1 MLFRVNSIN
10 NNQMPRVLQIIN
22 RFNIGGPTYNAA
34 YLTKYLSPDF
44 ETLLI
49 GGYKDKTEDSSE
61 FIVKSLGIKPIII
74 PEMRRKINLKND
86 ILAYIKIKKIIND
99 FKPDIVHTHA
109 SKAGTIGRIAA
120 LSSKVPVIV
129 HTFHGHIFH
138 SYFNSY
144 KSKFFIKIEQQL
156 AKKTKKIIAISE
168 TQKYELSEIYK
179 ITKPE
184 NIEIIHIGMDLAKF
198 QENNKTKRQKFRKEF
213 NLNADEIAIGIVGR
227 LVPIKN
233 HQLFLKAIKSVKE
246 NTTKKIRAFIIGDGE
261 SRKYI
266 ENKAKELKLDF
277 VDSTKTNGKSTLTF
291 TSWIK
296 NIDYVYAGLDIVTLT
311 SINEGTPVSLIE
323 AQAANK
329 PIVSTNAGG
338 VENVVIPNITALIS
352 KNGNVADFSQKLL
365 TLVQDEKLRSDLS
378 KKGSDHVK
386 ENFHYSHLV
395 NKMKKLYYE
404 LLQN

>member
-1 MLFRVNSIN
+1 
-10 NNQMPRVLQIIN
+10 
-22 RFNIGGPTYNAA
+22 
-34 YLTKYLSPDF
+34 
-44 ETLLI
+44 
-49 GGYKDKTEDSSE
+49 
-61 FIVKSLGIKPIII
+61 
-74 PEMRRKINLKND
+74 
-86 ILAYIKIKKIIND
+86 
-99 FKPDIVHTHA
+99 
-109 SKAGTIGRIAA
+109 
-120 LSSKVPVIV
+120 
-129 HTFHGHIFH
+129 
-138 SYFNSY
+138 
-144 KSKFFIKIEQQL
+144 
-156 AKKTKKIIAISE
+156 
-168 TQKYELSEIYK
+168 
-179 ITKPE
+179 
-184 NIEIIHIGMDLAKF
+184 MDLAKF

-261 SRKYI
+261 SRKFI

>member
-61 FIVKSLGIKPIII
+61 FIVKSLGIEPIII

-198 QENNKTKRQKFRKEF
+198 QENNKTKRQKFRKDF

>member
-1 MLFRVNSIN
+1 
-10 NNQMPRVLQIIN
+10 MPRVLQIIN

-61 FIVKSLGIKPIII
+61 FIVKDLGIEPIII
-74 PEMRRKINLKND
+74 PEMHRKINLIND
-86 ILAYIKIKKIIND
+86 ILAYRKIKKIIND

-109 SKAGTIGRIAA
+109 SKAGAIGRFAA

-129 HTFHGHIFH
+129 HTFHGNIFH

-144 KSKFFIKIEQQL
+144 KSKFFVKIEQEL
-156 AKKTKKIIAISE
+156 AKKTKKIIAISK

-184 NIEIIHIGMDLAKF
+184 NIEVIPIGMDLAKF
-198 QENNKTKRQKFRKEF
+198 QEDSETKRQNFRKDY
-213 NLNADEIAIGIVGR
+213 NIGIDEIAIGIVGR
-227 LVPIKN
+227 LVPVKN
-233 HQLFLKAIKSVKE
+233 HQLFLEAVKYVKE
-246 NTTKKIRAFIIGDGE
+246 NTTKKVRAFIIGDGE
-261 SRKYI
+261 SRKFI

-277 VDSTKTNGKSTLTF
+277 IDSSKTNGKSTLTF

-338 VENVVIPNITALIS
+338 IEDVVIPNITALLS

-378 KKGSDHVK
+378 KKGSNHVK
-386 ENFHYSHLV
+386 ENFNYLHLV

-404 LLQN
+404 LLQCQNIFYI

>member
-1 MLFRVNSIN
+1 
-10 NNQMPRVLQIIN
+10 MPRVLQIIN
-22 RFNIGGPTYNAA
+22 RFNIGGPTFNAA

-61 FIVKSLGIKPIII
+61 FIVKSLGIEPIII
-74 PEMRRKINLKND
+74 PEMHRKINLKND
-86 ILAYIKIKKIIND
+86 ILAYRKIKKIIND

-109 SKAGTIGRIAA
+109 SKAGAIGRFAA

-198 QENNKTKRQKFRKEF
+198 QENNKTKRQKFRKDF
-213 NLNADEIAIGIVGR
+213 NIDADEIAIGIVGR

-261 SRKYI
+261 SRKFI
-266 ENKAKELKLDF
+266 ENKAKELNIDF
-277 VDSTKTNGKSTLTF
+277 IDSTKTNGKSTLTF

-338 VENVVIPNITALIS
+338 VENVVIPNITALVS

-378 KKGSDHVK
+378 KKGSNHVK
-386 ENFHYSHLV
+386 ENFNCSHLI